1 MIARSPAGKPRPEVA
16 PCPPPIATSVEQVDT
31 RYLETLL
38 GYNARRAALT
48 VIGQFL
54 PRMAAFEL
62 RPVDFSV
69 LSLITLI
76 ALAAKNAIL
85 IFEFAV
91 MLREQG
97 KSFAEAATESARQ
110 RLRPIVMTSFAFI
123 LGVVP
128 LAIASG
134 ASANSR
140 HSIGTGVIGGMLG
153 ATVIA
158 IFFIPMFYVLL
169 GKFSA
174 RFDKKKEDQA

>member
-69 LSLITLI
+69 LSLITHNPGITSRQLCAALGILPPNLVGMINALVRRGLI
-76 ALAAKNAIL
+76 QRQPHPTDRRAVGLQLTADGQALMKQAEVAASELEAQAASRL
-85 IFEFAV
+85 TPAEHRTL
-91 MLREQG
+91 LRL
-97 KSFAEAATESARQ
+97 
-110 RLRPIVMTSFAFI
+110 LRKVYHP
-123 LGVVP
+123 
-128 LAIASG
+128 
-134 ASANSR
+134 
-140 HSIGTGVIGGMLG
+140 
-153 ATVIA
+153 
-158 IFFIPMFYVLL
+158 
-169 GKFSA
+169 
-174 RFDKKKEDQA
+174 E